1 MATDKVAHITE
12 RLLAPG
18 FKSQASQVAGLSDPV
33 ADTGMVLTL
42 DQMLPYDSN
51 PRTTRNP
58 LYDEIKESIRQRG
71 LDTPPAVTRRP
82 GEEKYRIRNGG
93 NTRLAI
99 LNELYQETNEDRFYR
114 VHCLF
119 RPWHQERGEI
129 ISLTGHL
136 AENDMHGQ
144 LLFIERAL
152 GIDQARKL
160 YEEESGKPVGMRDLS
175 RKLTG
180 DGYPVSHSHISRMQD
195 AIKYLLPAVPHLLYS
210 GLGAN
215 RIIKILALRKSA
227 NTCWNEHYTGEAIEF
242 DMLFGD
248 VLSSFDGEA
257 DEFLLERF
265 QDELIGQMRKSLPHV
280 TYENILFGIKQQDD
294 QNRRNNAVTDT
305 APVLPPSPLSSPETL
320 QKSKPAAAPTSAGP
334 QGPNTGGDG
343 SPQTTTAPPPSLPP
357 HSPLGSLEQNTGAGP
372 ATVRVDETLQT
383 LAPPAANT
391 LSSEA
396 QQARI
401 DGHIVSPANIS
412 ERVMTLK
419 QRLASMNGESLPDF
433 NANCLTAIPVQAG
446 GLHPITDLWYIEGDI
461 DTPRHLRTQ
470 IANLAAEIAVS
481 VNAPGEIEAT
491 GIGIGFL
498 YTGPQD
504 DAGISFVAQH
514 TLTLLQ
520 SLSGSVAIA
529 LKMMNPTP
537 GADLSVLGEF
547 QFAAALGQIML
558 GIPPSVEQSA
568 ENDERLSDGAL
579 VKLFR
584 IIRLARRLIDLEVAA
599 NSTDVDR

>member
-18 FKSQASQVAGLSDPV
+18 FKSKATQVAALSDPV

-82 GEEKYRIRNGG
+82 DEEKYRIRNGG

-152 GIDQARKL
+152 GIEQARKL
-160 YEEESGKPVGMRDLS
+160 YEEESGNPIGMRELS
-175 RKLTG
+175 RKLTA

-195 AIKYLLPAVPHLLYS
+195 AIRFLLPAAPHLLYS

-215 RIIKILALRKSA
+215 RIIKLLALRKSA
-227 NTCWNEHYTGEAIEF
+227 DTCWNEHYKGEAVEF

-305 APVLPPSPLSSPETL
+305 APALPPSPLSPLQTL
-320 QKSKPAAAPTSAGP
+320 PPSKPAPTPTSAGP
-334 QGPNTGGDG
+334 QEPNTGGNG
-343 SPQTTTAPPPSLPP
+343 SPQSAAPAPSLPP
-357 HSPLGSLEQNTGAGP
+357 PSPPGSLEQNSGASP
-372 ATVRVDETLQT
+372 APIRVDKTQQT
-383 LAPPAANT
+383 LAPPAADAM
-391 LSSEA
+391 SAEQ

-470 IANLAAEIAVS
+470 IANLAAEIALS

-491 GIGIGFL
+491 GSGIGFL
-498 YTGPQD
+498 YVSPQEQAD
-504 DAGISFVAQH
+504 LSFVAQH

-537 GADLSVLGEF
+537 DGDLSVLGEF
-547 QFAAALGQIML
+547 QFAAALGQILL
-558 GIPPSVEQSA
+558 GIPPSAEQSA
-568 ENDERLSDGAL
+568 ENGERLSDGGL

-584 IIRLARRLIDLEVAA
+584 IIRLARRLIDLEVATH
-599 NSTDVDR
+599 STDVDS